1 MQKREEVKIILDKA
15 FRQYASD
22 VFVTDDPIQIPH
34 RFTRREDIEI
44 AGFLTA
50 TIAWGNRKSII
61 KNATRI
67 MDIMENNP
75 YEFLM
80 THNHEVELHNFCHR
94 TFNAS
99 DLQFFFSSLKNIY
112 KNHGGL
118 EKVFS
123 DGYHQS
129 GSVMEAISYFRAIF
143 LQATHEKRSEKHLA
157 NPAAGSA
164 AKRIN
169 MFLRWMVRP
178 NTEGIDFGIWKGI
191 PTSALIC
198 PLDVH
203 SGRVARNLGLLSRKA
218 NDRKSA
224 EMLTASLQ
232 EFNSEDPVKY
242 DLALFGIGVYGY

>member
-1 MQKREEVKIILDKA
+1 MQKREDVKTILDEA
-15 FRQYASD
+15 FARHASE
-22 VFVTDDPIQIPH
+22 VFIKDDPIQIPH
-34 RFTRREDIEI
+34 RFTKKEDIEI
-44 AGFLTA
+44 AGFLAA

-67 MDIMENNP
+67 MDIMDNNP

-80 THNHEVELHNFCHR
+80 THNHEEELHDFVHR

-99 DLQFFFSSLKNIY
+99 DLQFFFISLKNIY
-112 KNHGGL
+112 ENHGGL
-118 EKVFS
+118 EKVFT
-123 DGYHQS
+123 DGFNIS
-129 GSVMEAISYFRAIF
+129 NSIMDAISYFRMIF
-143 LQATHEKRSEKHLA
+143 MKAEHEQRSEKHIS
-157 NPAAGSA
+157 NPARGSA

-178 NTEGIDFGIWKGI
+178 NKEGIDFGIWKDI

-203 SGRVARNLGLLSRKA
+203 SGRVGRELGLLDRKA

-224 EMLTASLQ
+224 ELLTSSLQ
-232 EFNSEDPVKY
+232 DFDAEDPVKY